1 MVLPL
6 GLGLQ
11 PRVGLDG
18 ERRDH
23 GLGGGE
29 GGQAAQVGGVEERL
43 VGGAVFKP
51 VLDHFVRPCETSV
64 DSFKS
69 FKTMLTLLDFAS
81 PQT

>member
-1 MVLPL
+1 MRFRDFWILVLPL

-43 VGGAVFKP
+43 VRRAVLNLF
-51 VLDHFVRPCETSV
+51 
-64 DSFKS
+64 
-69 FKTMLTLLDFAS
+69 
-81 PQT
+81 

>member
-1 MVLPL
+1 MRFWDFWIIVLPL

-43 VGGAVFKP
+43 VGRAVLKL
-51 VLDHFVRPCETSV
+51 V
-64 DSFKS
+64 
-69 FKTMLTLLDFAS
+69 
-81 PQT
+81 